1 LKNLILMRFLDG
13 RKSKQV
19 SALINTTRIINIAF
33 AELLAITVT
42 TVNYSTIEDEELL
55 GELGTAVL

>member
-1 LKNLILMRFLDG
+1 MRFLDG

-55 GELGTAVL
+55 GELGTLVL